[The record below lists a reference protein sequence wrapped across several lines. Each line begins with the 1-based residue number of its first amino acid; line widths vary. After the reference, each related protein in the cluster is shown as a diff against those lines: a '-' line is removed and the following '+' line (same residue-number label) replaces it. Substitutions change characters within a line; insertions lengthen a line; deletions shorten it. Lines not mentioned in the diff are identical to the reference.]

1 MLSGRSRSFAAALS
15 ALALGACGANA
26 EEDGAWAPDQWCPGD
41 PGGGCDTLPGTALL
55 AGTGVRS
62 VIPAC
67 FETWSDLDGDATVG
81 NDEPFNDCGC
91 DQLCPGDAG
100 YPGPDAG
107 EGDGELQAAW
117 MGGFHNGRAANGV
130 RGAALGLRGDGD
142 GLWARAI
149 VLTQGNTTVALVA
162 IDALGIMIDQT
173 QQIRDAVAAAGH
185 DVDLVVVQSSHVHE
199 APDTMGIYGPGIT
212 KTGFNADYA
221 QQIADAVAEAVGD
234 VLDAQVEV
242 ELSVGT
248 VDAGDYWEN
257 GIANLIRD
265 TRDPVVVDPRIGAA
279 HFVGP
284 DGATVAT
291 LVHWANHPETVAD
304 QNTLLTSDFA
314 HALRETV
321 EDGVQWGADPAR
333 PGLGG
338 TALFFNGAVG
348 GMMTSLGA
356 EVLDPT
362 GVVWSEASFE
372 KADAVG
378 QLVGEMALDAVAQA
392 EPAAVPDLWFRR
404 ATLELPVQNIA
415 FQAMFILGVLDH
427 RQVYDYDPEEPI
439 DEDNEPFVHTEV
451 DLIGIGPLTLL
462 TIPGELLPEL
472 AIGGYDGSFTPPG
485 ADIVDPNNPNP
496 PDLSAAPQGPY
507 LLERVGGGYDVWI
520 LGLGND
526 ELGYIIPPYDFVVSE
541 AAYLSEAEG
550 DHYEETN
557 SLGPQTA
564 TLIEAVVDQLV
575 AWSAL

>member
-1 MLSGRSRSFAAALS
+1 MKCGHSRLFTNAAC
-15 ALALGACGANA
+15 ALALGACGADGSS
-26 EEDGAWAPDQWCPGD
+26 DGAWAPDQWCPGD
-41 PGGGCDTLPGTALL
+41 PGGGCDPLPGTALL
-55 AGTGVRS
+55 AGAGVRS

-67 FETWSDLDGDATVG
+67 YERWTDVDGDATIG
-81 NDEPFNDCGC
+81 NDEPFADCGC

-107 EGDGELQAAW
+107 EGDGAHQAAW
-117 MGGFHNGRAANGV
+117 LGGFQNGRAANGV
-130 RGAALGLRGDGD
+130 RDGSLGLRGEGD

-173 QQIRDAVAAAGH
+173 QQIRDAVAEAGH

-212 KTGFNADYA
+212 ETGFNADYA
-221 QQIADAVAEAVGD
+221 AQIAGAVAEAVGD
-234 VLDAQVEV
+234 ALAAQVEV
-242 ELSVGT
+242 ELSVGS

-265 TRDPVVVDPRIGAA
+265 TRDPVIVDPRVGAA
-279 HFVGP
+279 HLVGP

-304 QNTLLTSDFA
+304 ENTLLTSDFA

-321 EDGVQWGADPAR
+321 ESGVQWGADPAR

-362 GVVWSEASFE
+362 GAVWSEHSFE
-372 KADAVG
+372 KADVVG
-378 QLVGEMALDAVAQA
+378 QLVGEMALDAVEAA
-392 EPAAVPDLWFRR
+392 EPAVMPDLWFRR
-404 ATLELPVQNIA
+404 ATLTLPVENVA
-415 FQAMFILGVLDH
+415 FQAMFILGVLAH
-427 RQVYDYDPEEPI
+427 RQVYDYDPEQQI
-439 DEDNEPFVHTEV
+439 DEDNEPTVRTEV
-451 DLIGIGPLTLL
+451 DLIGIGPLTLV

-472 AIGGYDGSFTPPG
+472 AIGGYDGAFTPPG
-485 ADIVDPNNPNP
+485 SDIVDPNNPNP
-496 PDLSAAPQGPY
+496 PDLSAAPAGPY
-507 LLERVGGGYDVWI
+507 LLERVGGDHVWV

-526 ELGYIIPPYDFVVSE
+526 EVGYIIPPYNFEVSD
-541 AAYLSEAEG
+541 AAYLTEAEG

-564 TLIEAVVDQLV
+564 TLIESMVDQLV
-575 AWSAL
+575 AWPAE